1 MFIAR
6 PWIGLGLGTFMF
18 NFKKFIA
25 EDYKFTASYA
35 HNCYLQMASELGIIG
50 LLAFLSILGL
60 FFYHGIKALNRG
72 RGIFTGISCLPPRPR
87 YLATACRWGW
97 IPRSIPWTWG
107 CFSGWCWGW
116 GRRRLVRLGSVGE
129 HIDLVIPM

>member
-1 MFIAR
+1 
-6 PWIGLGLGTFMF
+6 MF

-60 FFYHGIKALNRG
+60 FFYQGVKALNKGDRDFYWYILLASQAA
-72 RGIFTGISCLPPRPR
+72 IFGYCVQMGVDTTLYTLDLGMLFW
-87 YLATACRWGW
+87 LVLGMGTAAMRNMDAKN
-97 IPRSIPWTWG
+97 REV
-107 CFSGWCWGW
+107 F
-116 GRRRLVRLGSVGE
+116 RDE
-129 HIDLVIPM
+129 DN